1 MPLNRARGRAYV
13 THQSLHDHMGGA
25 SSVTAWVLQALSRD
39 YDVLLATPDPVVDF
53 AALDAIYGT
62 SLSQAGVGLRPLEIP
77 RWLRRMPAGQAKS
90 LRLAAAFRY
99 AGFPEEQ
106 DVMIFNTANE
116 MSFAGICAN
125 YVHCPIRHRRMVSEL
140 SSGPERWLR
149 LANNAAFKMVSRFDE
164 QRFRR
169 STCIANSEWTA
180 AALRRT
186 YGLRA
191 RVIYPPVVRPPRAPT
206 PLPDRHPGFVCIGRL
221 TPEKRTH
228 EAVEVVEEL
237 RRRGHD
243 VHLHLVGGGSGAYAR
258 RIETLAADR
267 PHIRLHREISRAEL
281 ADLLDRH
288 RFGLHMMRNEH
299 FGMAVAEM
307 TAAGMLVFAHASAG
321 PAEILGARSPLL
333 FGDPG
338 GAVNAAERLLR
349 DRGLRDEVMAAVA
362 ARGIAEAFAPQ
373 TFMRSIRRAAAEAMR

>member
-1 MPLNRARGRAYV
+1 MPPNRARGRAYV

-25 SSVTAWVLQALSRD
+25 SSVTAWVLQALSQD

-53 AALDAIYGT
+53 AALDALYGT
-62 SLSQAGVGLRPLEIP
+62 SLSRAGVGLRPLAIP
-77 RWLRRMPAGQAKS
+77 GWLRRMPAGQVKS
-90 LRLAAAFRY
+90 LRLAAAFRH
-99 AGFPEEQ
+99 AGFPEEE
-106 DVMIFNTANE
+106 DAMIFNTANE
-116 MSFAGICAN
+116 MSFAGVSAN
-125 YVHCPIRHRRMVSEL
+125 YVHCPIRHRRMVREL

-149 LANNAAFKMVSRFDE
+149 LANNAVFKTVSRFDE

-191 RVIYPPVVRPPRAPT
+191 RVIYPPIVRPPRTPT
-206 PLPDRHPGFVCIGRL
+206 PLPDRRPGFVCIGRVV
-221 TPEKRTH
+221 PEKRTH
-228 EAVEVVEEL
+228 EAVEIVEEL

-243 VHLHLVGGGSGAYAR
+243 VHLHIVGSGTGEYAR
-258 RIETLAADR
+258 RIEKLTADR
-267 PHIRLHREISRAEL
+267 PHIRLHRGISRAEL

-333 FGDPG
+333 FADAGE
-338 GAVNAAERLLR
+338 AVRAAERLLR
-349 DRGLRDEVMAAVA
+349 DPGLRDEVVAAVA
-362 ARGIAEAFAPQ
+362 AKGIAEAFAPQ
-373 TFMRSIRRAAAEAMR
+373 TFMRSIRRVAAETMR

>member
-1 MPLNRARGRAYV
+1 MPPNRARGRAFV

-62 SLSQAGVGLRPLEIP
+62 SLSQAGIGLRPLAIP

-106 DVMIFNTANE
+106 DAMIFNTANE
-116 MSFAGICAN
+116 MSFTGVCAN

-149 LANNAAFKMVSRFDE
+149 LANNAVFKMVSRFDE

-186 YGLRA
+186 YGMRA
-191 RVIYPPVVRPPRAPT
+191 RVIYPPVVRPSRAPT
-206 PLPDRHPGFVCIGRL
+206 PLPDRRLGFVCIGRL

-243 VHLHLVGGGSGAYAR
+243 VHLHIVGSGSGAYAR
-258 RIETLAADR
+258 RIETLATDR
-267 PHIRLHREISRAEL
+267 QHVRLHREMSRAEL
-281 ADLLDRH
+281 AELLDRH

-362 ARGIAEAFAPQ
+362 ARGIAEAFAPEA
-373 TFMRSIRRAAAEAMR
+373 FMRSIRSAAAEAMR